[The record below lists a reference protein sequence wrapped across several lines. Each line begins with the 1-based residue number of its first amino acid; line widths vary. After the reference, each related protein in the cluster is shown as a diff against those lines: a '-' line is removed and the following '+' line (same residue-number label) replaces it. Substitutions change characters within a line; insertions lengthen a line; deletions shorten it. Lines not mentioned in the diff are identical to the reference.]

1 MFPGAGWQGRAG
13 ETWGKEMGSACTSQH
28 SHTWVHQRPW
38 KESLPGFEP
47 APTYC
52 VPLTAL
58 SLHFLNYKLEIKPV
72 VLTRCLGVEH
82 RKLAQ
87 SLEDPPFPQGPRGR
101 AGSVCAGLPP
111 CGRIVGAQRAPDA
124 AAQFRVEKM
133 NESRAAPGS
142 VSRVPGIIS
151 LSSPGRGRPSR
162 FPGSQWL
169 LCSPQPP

>member
-13 ETWGKEMGSACTSQH
+13 ETWGKEMGSACTSEH

-38 KESLPGFEP
+38 KESPPGFEP

-87 SLEDPPFPQGPRGR
+87 EPGRSAFPPR
-101 AGSVCAGLPP
+101 
-111 CGRIVGAQRAPDA
+111 AQRAGR
-124 AAQFRVEKM
+124 QCVR
-133 NESRAAPGS
+133 RAAPLWEDGGS
-142 VSRVPGIIS
+142 TAGSRC
-151 LSSPGRGRPSR
+151 RRPVQN
-162 FPGSQWL
+162 GEN
-169 LCSPQPP
+169 